1 MHTGA
6 RPPANQV
13 IEDSFQFRRH
23 SSLFRCGLASVLLHL
38 AAVSW
43 IAPRFFHLADSRES
57 GRDRSSRHAPIA
69 FKLAPPSKPEQAAN
83 IRPPSHDDGAENK
96 DDGNT
101 APRIAAAIPVETVP
115 VNSRNNG
122 NAGKKPT
129 AHFFYSD
136 RSLSRRPELLEDIS
150 PIVELSEGDEAGSA
164 VFRVAVTRTGAVA
177 SIKTIHSSLPGEV
190 EKNVLAQ
197 LSAAVFRPGEID
209 GRAVDSETYL
219 LFEIGA
225 P

>member
-1 MHTGA
+1 MHAGA
-6 RPPANQV
+6 RPPTNQV

-57 GRDRSSRHAPIA
+57 GRDRPSRHAPIA
-69 FKLAPPSKPEQAAN
+69 VKLAPPSKPGQAAG

-96 DDGNT
+96 DDSNT
-101 APRIAAAIPVETVP
+101 APRAAAIPVETAP
-115 VNSRNNG
+115 VNSRNSG
-122 NAGKKPT
+122 NAGTNPT
-129 AHFFYSD
+129 VHFFYSD

-177 SIKTIHSSLPGEV
+177 SIKTIHSSLPDEV

-197 LSAAVFRPGEID
+197 LGAAVFRPGEID